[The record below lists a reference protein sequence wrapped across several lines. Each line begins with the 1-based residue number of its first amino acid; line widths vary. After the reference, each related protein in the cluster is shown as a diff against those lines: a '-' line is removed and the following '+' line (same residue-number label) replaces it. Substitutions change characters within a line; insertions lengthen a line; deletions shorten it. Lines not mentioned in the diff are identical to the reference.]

1 MKWIKKVRTCFI
13 TILFIPI
20 AYGLTSI
27 ICTFITVN
35 SSASDLEK
43 EHTIYLSTNGVHLEI
58 IIPKELLHSEILD
71 GIYTLEDENYF
82 SFGWGDKNF
91 YINTPTWADL
101 TFNTGFKALFLN
113 TSSLLHVT
121 RHNGV
126 KNHWIPIHVDQ
137 NQLSILI
144 NYIGDTFALDANQQ
158 KIVLKGLGYTKNDD
172 FFEANENYHCFRTC
186 NTWINNGFKK
196 SGIKACLWTPYDF
209 RLIDLHQ
216 P

>member
-13 TILFIPI
+13 ILLFIPI
-20 AYGLTSI
+20 VYGIISI
-27 ICTFITVN
+27 ICTYITVN
-35 SSASDLEK
+35 SSVSNSKK
-43 EHTIYLSTNGVHLEI
+43 EHTVYLSSNGVHLEI
-58 IIPKELLHSEILD
+58 IIPKELLHAKILD
-71 GIYTLEDENYF
+71 GVHYQEDEKYF

-91 YINTPTWADL
+91 YIKTPTWADL
-101 TFNTGFKALFLN
+101 TCATGFKALFLN

-121 RHNGV
+121 RHYTI
-126 KNHWIPIHVDQ
+126 KDYWIPIHV
-137 NQLSILI
+137 NQKQLNILI
-144 NYIGDTFALDANQQ
+144 NYIDSAFALDADHQ
-158 KIVLKGLGYTKNDD
+158 KIVLNGLGHSKNDD